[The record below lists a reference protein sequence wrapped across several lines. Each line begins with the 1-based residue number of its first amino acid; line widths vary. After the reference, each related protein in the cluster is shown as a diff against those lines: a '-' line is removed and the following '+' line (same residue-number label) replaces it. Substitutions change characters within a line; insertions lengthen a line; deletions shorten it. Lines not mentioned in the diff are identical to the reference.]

1 MYRHRLAKV
10 KVSVKIKAWN
20 ELLAKVRGIKLQGQ
34 VSIISIHRVVDEK
47 QLHDLFFY
55 QFKTRNRSVKS
66 KKKRA
71 EKGKRKSKVR

>member
-47 QLHDLFFY
+47 QLHDLFFTNLE
-55 QFKTRNRSVKS
+55 QEIGV
-66 KKKRA
+66 
-71 EKGKRKSKVR
+71 